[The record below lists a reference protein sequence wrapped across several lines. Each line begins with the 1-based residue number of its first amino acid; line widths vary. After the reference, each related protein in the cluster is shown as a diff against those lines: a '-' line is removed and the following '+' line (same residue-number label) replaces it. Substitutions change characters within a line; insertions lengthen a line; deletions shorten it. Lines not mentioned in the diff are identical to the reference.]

1 MALARPR
8 TGGRPCS
15 SASRSCRHRTTKFLP
30 PLLARA
36 PISVVQYLRAG
47 GKAPVNPEGVVIVTQ
62 LVAFGETIKVDVYG
76 TIREYPTA
84 IAEYGDH
91 LAEGG
96 QTISLYDALQR
107 ARRFWRA
114 NRNAA
119 DIIDAAIYWVHMD
132 ESGLAYQIAV
142 NAHGR
147 YRVIG
152 VSPMSGPRNVRPI
165 YKANGEY

>member
-1 MALARPR
+1 M
-8 TGGRPCS
+8 
-15 SASRSCRHRTTKFLP
+15 
-30 PLLARA
+30 LARA
-36 PISVVQYLRAG
+36 LVSVVQYLRAG
-47 GKAPVNPEGVVIVTQ
+47 GKAPVNPKGVVTMTQ
-62 LVAFGETIKVDVYG
+62 LVTFGETIKVDVYG
-76 TIREYPTA
+76 TVREYPTA

-91 LAEGG
+91 IAEGG

-114 NRNAA
+114 NKGAA

-152 VSPMSGPRNVRPI
+152 VSPMSGPNNVRPI
-165 YKANGEY
+165 YKANGDY